1 MESIHFNS
9 SISPLNSNTL
19 IISRDFNDYNLTSE
33 SINFDIKLNYS
44 ILDNSKNIA
53 QAVNEIT
60 DLIKCYICLD
70 RIKNPKMCR
79 FCHRLACS
87 ECIRKWL
94 EQTNKC
100 GFCRHEIT
108 RFDFNSIP
116 FIENVKKLIDG
127 YKNLEEKNTNL
138 EKTNEKLKQKL
149 NSNICNKH
157 NEKILL
163 F

>member
-1 MESIHFNS
+1 
-9 SISPLNSNTL
+9 
-19 IISRDFNDYNLTSE
+19 
-33 SINFDIKLNYS
+33 
-44 ILDNSKNIA
+44 
-53 QAVNEIT
+53 
-60 DLIKCYICLD
+60 
-70 RIKNPKMCR
+70 MCR

-108 RFDFNSIP
+108 RFDFNTIP
-116 FIENVKKLIDG
+116 FIENIKKLIDG

-157 NEKILL
+157 NEKILYYCFNCYQKL
-163 F
+163 CDKCTSFTNKEAKIHEHISF